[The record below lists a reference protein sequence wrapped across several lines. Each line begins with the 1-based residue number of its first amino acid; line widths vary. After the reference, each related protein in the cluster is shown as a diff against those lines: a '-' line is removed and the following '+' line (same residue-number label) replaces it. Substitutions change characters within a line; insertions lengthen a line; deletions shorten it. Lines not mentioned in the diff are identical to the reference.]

1 MRHFPHAHLVMFFGM
16 AAISF
21 FVMPFV
27 MIASPFDW
35 RPSLNQA
42 YAAVFMGATMVALEG
57 WMHPMP
63 WWAWA
68 LTAVV
73 AVVSVWAIRTQAF
86 VNSREYLHDMMP
98 HHSMAVLTSEQFL
111 RKEGTDP
118 AVRRLAEVILATQ
131 RDEIDWMRKHL
142 RENYIL

>member
-1 MRHFPHAHLVMFFGM
+1 MFFGM

-118 AVRRLAEVILATQ
+118 AVRRLAEVILSTQ